1 MHALRLFFALA
12 LAILPVRAVYADDTY
27 EVRLHRPV
35 KTGDR
40 FRLDAKVAVDMSTKT
55 IFNADEVEEETVVA
69 ACKLT
74 GEVTVV
80 EATAKGLVKEL
91 RLKLSNAECIN
102 DGEDADFFKAGDVIH
117 IRHAQPDAFIEINGL
132 YPDQTQLE
140 LINTFLYVQGDE
152 NSTDDELLGAPGKV
166 KPGESWG
173 MNKDAV
179 LKDWIREGFDG
190 LKAEDL
196 KGKTTLT
203 EITKFEGQPALRLQ
217 GEFQIENAGLK
228 IPSLPEEMRA
238 KRFKL
243 EIKDETEMPL
253 DPGATSARSKTH
265 MNIESDSDGTLEQDG
280 VFVKVRVNLR
290 QRCAAELSITPLKET
305 K

>member
-1 MHALRLFFALA
+1 MHALRFLFAFA
-12 LAILPVRAVYADDTY
+12 LAILPLHADDTY

-40 FRLDAKVAVDMSTKT
+40 FQLAAKAAVDMTT
-55 IFNADEVEEETVVA
+55 TTTFNADEVDEEKVTA
-69 ACKLT
+69 ACKLA
-74 GEVTVV
+74 GEVTVI
-80 EATAKGLVKEL
+80 ETTAKGLIKEL
-91 RLKLSNAECIN
+91 RLKLSAADCVN
-102 DGEDADFFKAGDVIH
+102 DGENADFFKPGDVIH
-117 IRHAQPDAFIEINGL
+117 VRHAQPDAFVEINGVE
-132 YPDQTQLE
+132 PDQTQME
-140 LINTFLYVQGDE
+140 LLNTFLYVQGDE

-179 LKDWIREGFDG
+179 LKDWIREGFEG

-203 EITKFEGQPALRLQ
+203 EITKFEGQPGVRLN

-228 IPSLPEEMRA
+228 IPSMPDEIRA

-243 EIKDETEMPL
+243 EIKDETELPL
-253 DPGATSARSKTH
+253 DPGATAARSRTQ

-290 QRCAAELSITPLKET
+290 QRCAAELSVTPVKES